1 VLMRVVRVTNGVGS
15 GILAVMMLLIVAD
28 VSLGRIFGL
37 PIKGT
42 YEAIEYMMVIVVFL
56 AMAYTA
62 ILKGHVVI
70 NVESSRIPQRIQ
82 VINDIVTYFISTV
95 FCCLM
100 AWQGAVQAQ
109 IAKSQHLAGALLTN
123 VQVFPFLYV
132 LVFGSALMGLV
143 YFVNLL
149 DSVRRCLHK

>member
-1 VLMRVVRVTNGVGS
+1 
-15 GILAVMMLLIVAD
+15 MMLLIVAD
-28 VSLGRIFGL
+28 VSLGRVFKL

-70 NVESSRIPQRIQ
+70 NIESSRLPQRIQ
-82 VINDIVTYFISTV
+82 VVNDIISYFVSTV
-95 FCCLM
+95 FCCLI

-109 IAKSQHLAGALLTN
+109 IAKSQHLAGSLLTN
-123 VQVFPFLYV
+123 IPVFPFLYV

-143 YFVNLL
+143 FFVSLL